1 MIDRYQTKQMQEIWS
16 DENKFK
22 TWLKVEIAVVEV
34 LSKNGIVPKESL
46 QVIKKKA
53 DFDKD
58 RVLEI
63 EKTTRHDVIAFLTML
78 QNMLAQTQGL
88 FIWG

>member
-34 LSKNGIVPKESL
+34 LSKHGMVPEESL
-46 QVIKKKA
+46 QVIKEKA
-53 DFDKD
+53 DFDKN
-58 RVLEI
+58 RVLI
-63 EKTTRHDVIAFLTML
+63 I
-78 QNMLAQTQGL
+78 
-88 FIWG
+88 